1 MEEEG
6 AKEMAKSIL
15 ELELVCL
22 IFNRNLAGY
31 YLAGYY
37 GWILSIWYRYWYN
50 STKYE
55 LADML
60 AAYFQQR
67 LAIDIDNSDFGWRW
81 VYILKII

>member
-1 MEEEG
+1 MITELMEEEG

-37 GWILSIWYRYWYN
+37 LFD
-50 STKYE
+50 T
-55 LADML
+55 
-60 AAYFQQR
+60 
-67 LAIDIDNSDFGWRW
+67 DIGTIVRNTNWL
-81 VYILKII
+81 IC